1 MPASPG
7 NGCAAIR
14 AMWRPGTVLEGLRP
28 PERRYFLCRQMRRH
42 GRGASTFAECPDRPA
57 PAARLLWRAAF
68 DPHVLRVRA
77 EPTAPDDPEALDLTR
92 LGHQATLARDDD
104 GREYLALSNGWHRVR
119 LDVIEG
125 SICASRQVR
134 LHYQL
139 SGFTGLEPRLRA
151 LRQLLAL
158 QRDDGF
164 DPSLFPRLPRMA
176 QRLEALRV
184 SDALAD
190 GASYRDVAIALFG
203 IERVREEWGG
213 RSDFLLSRVR
223 RRVAEAR
230 RMASGEYRHL
240 LLP

>member
-1 MPASPG
+1 
-7 NGCAAIR
+7 
-14 AMWRPGTVLEGLRP
+14 
-28 PERRYFLCRQMRRH
+28 MRSH
-42 GRGASTFAECPDRPA
+42 GSGGFTFAECPDRPA
-57 PAARLLWRAAF
+57 PAARLLWRAAL

-77 EPTAPDDPEALDLTR
+77 EPAVPEDPEALDLTR
-92 LGHQATLARDDD
+92 LGRQATLARDDD
-104 GREYLALSNGWHRVR
+104 GREYLALSNGWQRIR

-125 SICASRQVR
+125 SIYASGQVR

-139 SGFTGLEPRLRA
+139 SGFTSLEPCIRV

-158 QRDDGF
+158 RRDDGF
-164 DPSLFPRLPRMA
+164 DLSLFPRIPRMT

-223 RRVAEAR
+223 RRAEEAR

-240 LLP
+240 LLS

>member
-1 MPASPG
+1 M
-7 NGCAAIR
+7 
-14 AMWRPGTVLEGLRP
+14 RP
-28 PERRYFLCRQMRRH
+28 H
-42 GRGASTFAECPDRPA
+42 GSGGFTFAECPDRPA
-57 PAARLLWRAAF
+57 PAARLLWRAAL
-68 DPHVLRVRA
+68 DPHVLQVRA
-77 EPTAPDDPEALDLTR
+77 EPTAPEDPEALDLTR
-92 LGHQATLARDDD
+92 VRHQATLARNDD
-104 GREYLALSNGWHRVR
+104 GREYLALSNGCQRIR

-125 SICASRQVR
+125 SLCASAQVR

-139 SGFTGLEPRLRA
+139 SGFTGLEPCIRV

-158 QRDDGF
+158 RRDDGF
-164 DPSLFPRLPRMA
+164 DLSLFPRLPRMA

-223 RRVAEAR
+223 RRAAEAQ
-230 RMASGEYRHL
+230 RMAAGRYRDL
-240 LLP
+240 LRL